1 MTRYYDYL
9 MLDRV
14 LTSQNPKSKDQL
26 GNPEYHELFFITIHQ
41 VYELW
46 FKAILFELDSV
57 KATFKEGEKLV
68 TGRDGESRPKGVD
81 ERDICVIVG
90 KLNRI
95 IEILKLLVAQ
105 VKTME
110 TLTPLDFMDFRHYL
124 EPASGYD
131 SLQFRL
137 MEVKLGLRLKRDNG
151 KRWDP
156 VDQKREDKYGPNK
169 LAAEHLKEL
178 DQAEGEDS
186 LFDNVEAWLE
196 RTPYVRPESAGD
208 WFHNAVIDLQS
219 SSPYKSVNV
228 AIQNLQRIFDPGKSE
243 GGYGHFV
250 DMINNNV
257 GDPKRKGL
265 SHHAFLAALFIHL
278 YRDEPILQQPHRLL
292 ESLKE
297 LDELFSVWRT
307 WHSSMVLRIIGEKP
321 GTGGKGYGY
330 LAKTAREYRLFPEF
344 SRVSTFLIPRASRPP
359 MPHHLQEHLGY
370 RDAG

>member
-9 MLDRV
+9 KLDTI
-14 LTSQNPKSKDQL
+14 LQAQELESGKH

-57 KATFKEGEKLV
+57 KATFKEGEQLV
-68 TGRDGESRPKGVD
+68 VGKDGERKPKGVD
-81 ERDICVIVG
+81 ERDVCVIVG

-137 MEVKLGLRLKRDNG
+137 IEVKLGLRLRHG
-151 KRWDP
+151 TGCRWGLGEEGP
-156 VDQKREDKYGPNK
+156 EKKYGAND
-169 LAAEHLKEL
+169 LAAKHLKEL
-178 DQAEGEDS
+178 EQAEQDDS
-186 LFDNVEAWLE
+186 LFDHVEAWLE
-196 RTPYVRPESAGD
+196 RTPYMKPEDAGD
-208 WFHNAVIDLQS
+208 WFHNAVIEIEPSTRYD
-219 SSPYKSVNV
+219 SVNL
-228 AIQNLQRIFDPGKSE
+228 AIKNLQQIFDPGKSE
-243 GGYGHFV
+243 GAYGAFI
-250 DMINNNV
+250 DMINHNV
-257 GDPKRKGL
+257 VDSQRKGL

-278 YRDEPILQQPHRLL
+278 YRDEPILQQPHHLL

-321 GTGGKGYGY
+321 GTGGKGYAY

-359 MPHHLQEHLGY
+359 MPHHLKEHLGY
-370 RDAG
+370 RDAS